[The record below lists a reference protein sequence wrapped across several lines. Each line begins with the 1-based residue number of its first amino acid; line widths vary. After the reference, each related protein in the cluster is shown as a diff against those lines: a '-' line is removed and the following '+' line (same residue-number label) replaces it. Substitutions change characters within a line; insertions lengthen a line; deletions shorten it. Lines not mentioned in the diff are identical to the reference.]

1 MTFKIISLISGMFL
15 LPIRIS
21 PVDASELVV
30 NGADA
35 QWGVNLEVSEQL
47 INVGSGVKPKITVQ
61 YSNTIYASGLTRVPE
76 TFNNLASTLAP
87 SGRLV
92 INQAGSAYKV
102 ALTFPEEIRGGVY
115 VEDGEKGSV
124 IPEVFALFQNHPNP
138 FNPRTEISFH
148 LPESSYITLTVFN
161 TLGQK
166 VVTLVDEKRE
176 VGSYRVT
183 WDSTGFPS
191 GVYFY
196 RLESERVSKTM
207 KMLLMK

>member
-35 QWGVNLEVSEQL
+35 QWGANLEVSDQL
-47 INVGSGVKPKITVQ
+47 RNVGSVVKPRIIAQ
-61 YSNTIYASGLTRVPE
+61 YSNTIYASGLTKVPE
-76 TFNNLASTLAP
+76 TLNNLASTLAL
-87 SGRLV
+87 SRRLI
-92 INQAGSAYKV
+92 INQAGSAYLV
-102 ALTFPEEIRGGVY
+102 TLTVPSEIIGGVS
-115 VEDGEKGSV
+115 VEEKTDL
-124 IPEVFALFQNHPNP
+124 PQVFTLFQNHPNP

-161 TLGQK
+161 ALGQN
-166 VVTLVDEKRE
+166 VFTLIDGRKEA
-176 VGSYRVT
+176 GSYQVT
-183 WDSTGFPS
+183 WDATGFPS

-196 RLESERVSKTM
+196 RLAAEGFVETR
-207 KMLLMK
+207 KMLLMR